1 MLLVDITI
9 VNVALPSIQRELDAS
24 LTGLQWV
31 VDAYAITLAALI
43 LTAGALADRYGRRL
57 LFAIGVAL
65 FSAASL
71 LCGSAWSIAS
81 LDVARA
87 LQGVGGAALFATALA
102 LIGAEYQGR
111 ERAGAIAIWGS
122 TIGIAVA
129 SGPLAG
135 GLITEWLSWR
145 WVFFVNVPIGVAV
158 FVIALLKVRESRDPR
173 ADRTDYA
180 GLVVFSASLFLIV
193 YGLLRGNSVGWGS
206 GQIVGALVVGAV
218 LLVVFVLVERRQPR
232 PMLDVSLFRV
242 PAFVG
247 VQLSTFCIGAG
258 MFALFPFFSIYLQ
271 DILGF
276 SPLKAG
282 VAFLPF
288 TMFVF
293 LVPLATRNLAQTK
306 PMWLLLAVAMTIV
319 AVGLVLLELISPTS
333 GYARAA
339 ARLHRGGHRHRPGEP
354 DDRGSRAPG
363 RRPGPD
369 GDGGGDQQHRPHH
382 GPRGRRRGA
391 RRDPAEPGRLQPA
404 RRRLPRLVAVGGRQL
419 GGRARRARPGGAR
432 ARRADRL
439 RQRHGHDRP
448 DRCGRAGDRRPGG
461 GVPRAPGGGAEAGGR
476 RGAGVSRGRNVGG
489 APFELVALSHKRPRD
504 GDEVLVTGPGTIGLL
519 AAQVARAAGGTVH
532 VRGTPRD
539 RVRLDAAGRL
549 GFVTSTTDDGP
560 LEADVVVECSGH
572 EAGMAFGLES
582 ARRGGRYVV
591 IGLAG
596 KPM

>member
-218 LLVVFVLVERRQPR
+218 LLAVFVLVERRQPR

-333 GYARAA
+333 GYAVLLPGFIVAGIGTGLANPTIAGAA
-339 ARLHRGGHRHRPGEP
+339 LRVV
-354 DDRGSRAPG
+354 
-363 RRPGPD
+363 
-369 GDGGGDQQHRPHH
+369 
-382 GPRGRRRGA
+382 
-391 RRDPAEPGRLQPA
+391 DPARTGMAAGISNTA
-404 RRRLPRLVAVGGRQL
+404 RITGLAVGVAVL
-419 GGRARRARPGGAR
+419 GAILQSRVGSS
-432 ARRADRL
+432 L
-439 RQRHGHDRP
+439 
-448 DRCGRAGDRRPGG
+448 
-461 GVPRAPGGGAEAGGR
+461 
-476 RGAGVSRGRNVGG
+476 RGAGFHGS
-489 APFELVALSHKRPRD
+489 ALSEAVSSAGVRAAHGQAALVHAVPIAFVSGMD
-504 GDEVLVTGPGTIGLL
+504 TIVLIGAAVLVIAAL
-519 AAQVARAAGGTVH
+519 AAVFLVRRAEAPKPAVDAEPASAG
-532 VRGTPRD
+532 
-539 RVRLDAAGRL
+539 AA
-549 GFVTSTTDDGP
+549 T
-560 LEADVVVECSGH
+560 
-572 EAGMAFGLES
+572 
-582 ARRGGRYVV
+582 
-591 IGLAG
+591 
-596 KPM
+596 

>member
-9 VNVALPSIQRELDAS
+9 VNVALPSIQEELDAS

-57 LFAIGVAL
+57 IFAIGVAL
-65 FSAASL
+65 FSVASL

-111 ERAGAIAIWGS
+111 ERAGAIAVWGS

-158 FVIALLKVRESRDPR
+158 FVIASLKVRESRDPS

-180 GLVVFSASLFLIV
+180 GLVLFAASLVLIV

-206 GQIVGALVVGAV
+206 GQIVGALVAGAV

-247 VQLSTFCIGAG
+247 VALSTFCIGAG
-258 MFALFPFFSIYLQ
+258 MFALFPFLSIYLQ

-288 TMFVF
+288 TAFVF
-293 LVPLATRNLAQTK
+293 LVPLATRNYAQTK
-306 PMWLLLAVAMTIV
+306 PMWLLLAVAMAIV
-319 AVGLVLLELISPTS
+319 AVGLVLLQIVSPSS
-333 GYARAA
+333 GYAALLPGFIVAGIGTGLANPTIAGAA
-339 ARLHRGGHRHRPGEP
+339 LRVV
-354 DDRGSRAPG
+354 
-363 RRPGPD
+363 
-369 GDGGGDQQHRPHH
+369 
-382 GPRGRRRGA
+382 
-391 RRDPAEPGRLQPA
+391 DPARTGMAAGISNTA
-404 RRRLPRLVAVGGRQL
+404 RITGLAVGVAVL
-419 GGRARRARPGGAR
+419 GAILQSRVGSS
-432 ARRADRL
+432 L
-439 RQRHGHDRP
+439 
-448 DRCGRAGDRRPGG
+448 
-461 GVPRAPGGGAEAGGR
+461 
-476 RGAGVSRGRNVGG
+476 RGAGFHGSSLSEAVSSAGLRAAHGQAALVHAVPIAFVSGLETIALIG
-489 APFELVALSHKRPRD
+489 AV
-504 GDEVLVTGPGTIGLL
+504 VLVIAAL
-519 AAQVARAAGGTVH
+519 AAVFLVRRA
-532 VRGTPRD
+532 
-539 RVRLDAAGRL
+539 
-549 GFVTSTTDDGP
+549 
-560 LEADVVVECSGH
+560 EAPKPAVEA
-572 EAGMAFGLES
+572 EPATETA
-582 ARRGGRYVV
+582 
-591 IGLAG
+591 
-596 KPM
+596 